1 MAIAK
6 RSYDLPPGRRSLFPP
21 VSWASPEG
29 VIAVGGTPDA
39 ATLKDAYGRGI
50 FPWPHEG
57 APLLWFCPDP
67 RFVLEPERTHVGRS
81 LRREMRRGAF
91 EVRADTAFGA
101 VIRACGQAPRDGQRG
116 TWITPPMVA
125 GYEALHREGYAHSIE
140 AWRDGRL
147 AGGLYGVSLGRV
159 FFGESMFA
167 AVPNASK
174 VAFATLLAHLLA
186 WGFPLVDC
194 QSHTPHL
201 ESFGAEDWPRG
212 RFLARLK
219 SALRFPARRGPW
231 RLELDSAQAA
241 ELLARRE
248 AG

>member
-1 MAIAK
+1 
-6 RSYDLPPGRRSLFPP
+6 
-21 VSWASPEG
+21 
-29 VIAVGGTPDA
+29 
-39 ATLKDAYGRGI
+39 
-50 FPWPHEG
+50 
-57 APLLWFCPDP
+57 
-67 RFVLEPERTHVGRS
+67 
-81 LRREMRRGAF
+81 
-91 EVRADTAFGA
+91 
-101 VIRACGQAPRDGQRG
+101 
-116 TWITPPMVA
+116 
-125 GYEALHREGYAHSIE
+125 
-140 AWRDGRL
+140 
-147 AGGLYGVSLGRV
+147 
-159 FFGESMFA
+159 
-167 AVPNASK
+167 

-201 ESFGAEDWPRG
+201 ESFGAADWPRG